1 VSEITL
7 ARPDRAPV
15 RPAARRTA
23 FPAMAARCLRL
34 SSRSIDAV
42 ITALMLPIMLMLL
55 FVYVFG
61 GAMSG
66 RGTGS
71 GGYVSYLVPGVLLL
85 CAGFGA
91 ASTAVSVSQDMT
103 GGIIDRLRS
112 LNVPGRTVLAGH
124 VAASVV
130 RNIATTVLVLAVAF
144 AIGFRPHAT
153 VAGWLAAAGLL
164 LAFVLA
170 ISWLAAAAG
179 LLARSAEAAS
189 GFTFVVMF
197 LPYPSSTFVPIATM
211 PGWLQGF
218 ARNQPVTPVV
228 QAMRGLLLG
237 TPVGAAPWRALA
249 WCGGIL
255 IVSAIAS
262 GALFRLRAR

>member
-1 VSEITL
+1 VSEITVAL
-7 ARPDRAPV
+7 PGRAPAG
-15 RPAARRTA
+15 PAPRRA
-23 FPAMAARCLRL
+23 ALPAMVVRCLRL
-34 SSRSIDAV
+34 SSRSIDAM

-61 GAMSG
+61 GAMSP
-66 RGTGS
+66 RGAGS

-103 GGIIDRLRS
+103 GGIIDRFRS
-112 LNVPGRTVLAGH
+112 LNVGGRAILTGH
-124 VAASVV
+124 VTASVV
-130 RNIATTVLVLAVAF
+130 RNTVSTVLVLAVAF
-144 AIGFRPHAT
+144 AIGFRPHASL
-153 VAGWLAAAGLL
+153 AGWL
-164 LAFVLA
+164 
-170 ISWLAAAAG
+170 AAAG

-228 QAMRGLLLG
+228 EAIRGLLLG
-237 TPVGAAPWRALA
+237 TPAGH
-249 WCGGIL
+249 
-255 IVSAIAS
+255 
-262 GALFRLRAR
+262 

>member
-1 VSEITL
+1 VSDL
-7 ARPDRAPV
+7 AIAQASLILVPRT
-15 RPAARRTA
+15 TA
-23 FPAMAARCLRL
+23 FPAIAARCLRL
-34 SSRSIDAV
+34 SSRSIDAL
-42 ITALMLPIMLMLL
+42 ITALILPIMLMLL

-61 GAMSG
+61 GAISPHSA
-66 RGTGS
+66 GS
-71 GGYVSYLVPGVLLL
+71 GSYVSYLVPGVLLL

-91 ASTAVSVSQDMT
+91 ASTAVSVSHDMN
-103 GGIIDRLRS
+103 GGIIDRFRS
-112 LNVPGRTVLAGH
+112 LNVPGRAILAGH
-124 VAASVV
+124 VTASVV
-130 RNIATTVLVLAVAF
+130 RNTASTVLVLGIAF
-144 AIGFRPHAT
+144 AIGFRPQASA
-153 VAGWLAAAGLL
+153 AGWVAAAGILL
-164 LAFVLA
+164 LFVLA

-189 GFTFVVMF
+189 GFTFLVMF

-211 PGWLQGF
+211 PTWLQGF

-228 QAMRGLLLG
+228 EAMRGLLLG

-262 GALFRLRAR
+262 GALFRLRTK